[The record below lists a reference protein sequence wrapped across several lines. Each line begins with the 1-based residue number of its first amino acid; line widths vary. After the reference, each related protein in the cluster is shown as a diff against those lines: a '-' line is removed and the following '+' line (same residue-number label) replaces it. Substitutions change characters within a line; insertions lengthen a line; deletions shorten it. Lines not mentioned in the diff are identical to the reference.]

1 MAKTNYDS
9 VFLQPEI
16 TQAGE
21 FQVFTIR
28 GKDTRGF
35 DYTVRLSPVSAET
48 IPGDLPE
55 TVNADRI
62 ELYCG
67 GTPEN
72 IEKVSGEIEVKIGKE
87 AEAHHIKEASA
98 VYIPKDV
105 PVKHRVVTEP
115 KETAFM
121 LSFTLTPKWEETAKK
136 KGGK

>member
-1 MAKTNYDS
+1 MAKQNYDN

-28 GKDTRGF
+28 GKDTRGY
-35 DYTVRLSPVSAET
+35 DYTVRLSPVSGET

-67 GTPEN
+67 GTPKD
-72 IEKVSGEIEVKIGKE
+72 IEKVSGEVEVKIGKE
-87 AEAHHIKEASA
+87 GEAHCIKEASA

-115 KETAFM
+115 KDTAFL
-121 LSFTLTPKWEETAKK
+121 LSFTLTPKWEPPVTK